1 MGSEQARNLRRQGI
15 AAAKAGQKDQARTLL
30 QQSIRL
36 EPDNEAAWIWLAS
49 IARDQR
55 ERLFCFQK
63 LLEIN
68 PQNETALNALQAMG
82 LSPQQLAGQTNPE
95 PAPSV
100 PAQRA
105 RQSAAAEP
113 VEERVIQAQLR
124 PGAPVPDAQ
133 RLASI
138 QQQVEEI
145 VRQQQRAA
153 DRIEGIEWVRKSR
166 GRAGERDS
174 LYLRIYV
181 WSGAIGILAAI
192 FIIGALVVW
201 NTPSLRGVIFA
212 PTWTPTFTP
221 TLTPTSTPGFTP
233 TPSPTPE
240 LTLTPS
246 PTIDPEI
253 PEGRIDAP
261 PEPTR
266 IYPETANRRIS
277 DAVALINRGEY
288 AAALPTLVRE
298 RESTELSFDA
308 APYYYEAL
316 ALMGAGDLDNALDRL
331 QEAEGRLAEARDPGY
346 KPLIDTGFAQV
357 FLALAEEAFGER
369 NTSDA
374 FDRLDAAELRAQAA
388 IEADPLMVPAYIALA
403 KRYQLESQ
411 YEDALQV
418 LNDALS
424 RPELKADVNLIV
436 ERGEVYYQQDDLNQ
450 AAQEAYTALYIDPTI
465 EEAYLLQIKT
475 ALEQGNPGLAV
486 IYAQNYLFFYPG
498 SAEGYKLLGDARVA
512 ERNIDLALIAYNQ
525 ALAAEEVT
533 PATEGALLARADIYA
548 QQHQYDLAR
557 QDYTAALQLTDNPE
571 IRAKRMQAAYLAGN
585 FTTAR
590 ADAEALRESGIVPEA
605 EIDLLQ
611 ARILIDQANENDT
624 DDLTAALTLLQNAGG
639 GLSVDLQPA
648 ASEYRA
654 RAQYLL
660 GEYPDALRSVDSA
673 LTSAETGS
681 RRFLRGQILEA
692 LEQPE
697 QAIREYEWVLAWSEI
712 YPYPFLPDARRRLTA
727 LRET

>member
-82 LSPQQLAGQTNPE
+82 ITPRQLMGQAAPQPE
-95 PAPSV
+95 APSRIQ
-100 PAQRA
+100 PAAQPA
-105 RQSAAAEP
+105 
-113 VEERVIQAQLR
+113 EERVIQAQLR
-124 PGAPVPDAQ
+124 PGAPIPDAQ
-133 RLASI
+133 QLASI

-145 VRQQQRAA
+145 IRQRQRTS
-153 DRIEGIEWVRKSR
+153 DRLEGIEWVRKTR
-166 GRAGERDS
+166 RRAGERDS

-181 WSGAIGILAAI
+181 WSGVIGILAAI
-192 FIIGALVVW
+192 VIIGGLIVW
-201 NTPSLRGVIFA
+201 NTPSLRGIIFA

-266 IYPETANRRIS
+266 IYPQTANRRIS

-288 AAALPTLVRE
+288 EVVLPTLVKE

-331 QEAEGRLAEARDPGY
+331 QEAESRLGEARDPGF
-346 KPLIDTGFAQV
+346 KPLIDAGFAQV
-357 FLALAEEAFGER
+357 FLALAEEASDAG

-403 KRYQLESQ
+403 RRFELENQ
-411 YEDALQV
+411 FDDALDV
-418 LNDALS
+418 LNEALA

-436 ERGEVYYQQDDLNQ
+436 ERGEVYFQQDDLAQ

-465 EEAYLLQIKT
+465 EQAYLLQIKT
-475 ALEQGNPGLAV
+475 ALAQNNPGLAV

-512 ERNIDLALIAYNQ
+512 EGNLDLALIAYNQ

-533 PATEGALLARADIYA
+533 PATEGALLARAEIYM
-548 QQHQYDLAR
+548 QQRRYDLAR
-557 QDYTAALQLTDNPE
+557 QDYSAAFDLNDNAE
-571 IRAKRMQAAYLAGN
+571 TQARRMEAAYLAGD

-590 ADAEALRESGIVPEA
+590 ADAEDLRDADIVPES
-605 EIDLLQ
+605 ELDFLQ
-611 ARILIDQANENDT
+611 ARILIDQSNQNDT
-624 DDLTAALTLLQNAGG
+624 EDLTAALALLQNAGNA
-639 GLSVDLQPA
+639 LPDDLQPVS
-648 ASEYRA
+648 SEYRA

-673 LTSAETGS
+673 LSRAETGS

-697 QAIREYEWVLAWSEI
+697 EAIREYEWVVAWSEI
-712 YPYPFLPDARRRLTA
+712 YPYPFLPDARRRLNA
-727 LRET
+727 LRDA